1 MTNVQE
7 KFCFFHCAENMC
19 PYFSIVG
26 IVYLN
31 LAFPEGYWHFK
42 EEHWINRVD
51 LFSDASAFLVNSAR
65 HAFPIV
71 YDCFYRPDLIVSE
84 A

>member
-1 MTNVQE
+1 
-7 KFCFFHCAENMC
+7 MC

-26 IVYLN
+26 IVYFN
-31 LAFPEGYWHFK
+31 LAFPEGYWYFK
-42 EEHWINRVD
+42 ELHWINRVD

-71 YDCFYRPDLIVSE
+71 YDCFYRPALIASE